1 MSTRNR
7 RAGGVQDRTA
17 DATKRAFTSW
27 AVFTW
32 AADTAKAFRAIPH
45 VLLNWL
51 VLAGLAF
58 AWWSLWDTQ
67 WKVLLGVTLL
77 GLIYTIGRATRWVPK
92 TRATILSIYTSTA
105 KTCGHPRITRTQPV
119 DPRTRVKVTRWGGPT
134 KPKAG
139 LIAYES
145 DSYASSPSTRYAAEK
160 VVEAVAGSEGVD
172 VVFDYDSKPGW
183 MQFTQVPADDPRVAQ
198 KSTRRWVESAIA
210 QIITVRKSAGNT
222 LDITVEWAEP
232 GPPPTDSDSGDPA
245 DLTNG
250 RPDVPGVITVDYG
263 AHDIGGQRGQ
273 SDAEVRF
280 DQTVSRGVEWLHD
293 WSMPGVWTITA
304 ALPSSDPAVQ
314 KRTARKVSSVVRGA
328 VQSTGGMKAVA
339 QTSVDVTGWTP
350 DTAAAAVRNTPTEV
364 TVDLGVAD
372 FSNLSDQ
379 HRVEGV
385 IDRALEAEWPDR
397 AWLPEWRIAHA
408 TMLVIKAVPA
418 SHPMALRKKETLR
431 LRSVAQQKIRPKR
444 GETPANVEVT
454 EWKALDGAEQAAQMV
469 VSFGTAD
476 VTDPDTRRKFED
488 HFDSLTQTN
497 DWRYEWEAAQG
508 RVHVT
513 AVPVLPGYLPFPEEG
528 TDECRRWHEAFRD
541 GKIILGPAKGGYEAM
556 IDLSKTPHTLVGG
569 ETGKGKSVLLT
580 LVLHGALM
588 NPDIVDLIV
597 VDPKVTDFT
606 WTPGYP
612 NVRMYAVKDV
622 RTLGEEIHAVTDY
635 AVKAMNARQSLLLE
649 YGVENLSELRRG
661 ITNGTIT
668 GITLDEV
675 PKRLILFFDE
685 GGAAFTPV
693 KDPDL
698 KAMQDAARTNME
710 NLGML
715 ARAMEVNIV
724 MAAQKPSANN
734 IGTAL
739 RAQMGNRIAIGT
751 LGTNESI
758 QVLDNTL
765 ATKGLAGAPR
775 GRGWFVNDAG
785 QELMI
790 QTYYLPKRDTPDIE
804 DSTRTISGV
813 QERVATRLGELGWT
827 SIDQIEDFTRVTE
840 KGETI
845 PTQVRTTKWVRL
857 DRVDTEPE
865 PSDEAGMKE
874 KTA

>member
-7 RAGGVQDRTA
+7 RTGGVQDRTA
-17 DATKRAFTSW
+17 EATKSAFTAW
-27 AVFTW
+27 AAFTW
-32 AADTAKAFRAIPH
+32 ASDTAKAFRAIPH
-45 VLLNWL
+45 VLLNW
-51 VLAGLAF
+51 VVFAGLVF
-58 AWWSLWDTQ
+58 AWWSMWDTQ
-67 WKVLLGVTLL
+67 WKALLGATALA
-77 GLIYTIGRATRWVPK
+77 LIYTIGRAARWVPK
-92 TRATILSIYTSTA
+92 TRETILSIYTSTA

-139 LIAYES
+139 LIAYDG
-145 DSYASSPSTRYAAEK
+145 DSYAASPSTRYATEK
-160 VVEAVAGSEGVD
+160 VVEALAAGKGAD

-183 MQFTQVPADDPRVAQ
+183 MQFTQVSTDDPRVAQ

-210 QIITVRKSAGNT
+210 QIVTVRKSAGNS

-232 GPPPTDSDSGDPA
+232 STSATDSDSDAPE
-245 DLTNG
+245 DITNG

-273 SDAEVRF
+273 SAAEVRF
-280 DQTVSRGVEWLHD
+280 DQTVARGVEWLHD
-293 WSMPGVWTITA
+293 WSIPGVWTITA
-304 ALPSSDPAVQ
+304 APLSSDPAAQ
-314 KRTARKVSSVVRGA
+314 KRTARKVSSVVLGA
-328 VQSTGGMKAVA
+328 VQSAGGIKAVA

-350 DTAAAAVRNTPTEV
+350 ETAAAAVRNTPTEV

-385 IDRALEAEWPDR
+385 IDRALEAEWTDR
-397 AWLPEWRIAHA
+397 AWLPEWRIGHA
-408 TMLVIKAVPA
+408 TMLVIKAVPV
-418 SHPMALRKKETLR
+418 SHPLALRKKETLR
-431 LRSVAQQKIRPKR
+431 LRSVAQQKIKPKR

-513 AVPVLPGYLPFPEEG
+513 AVPVLPRYIPFPDEG
-528 TDECRRWHEAFRD
+528 TDECRRWNEAFRA
-541 GKIILGPAKGGYEAM
+541 GKILLGPAKGGYEAE
-556 IDLSKTPHTLVGG
+556 IDLSKTPHTLIGG
-569 ETGKGKSVLLT
+569 QTGKGKSVLLT
-580 LVLHGALM
+580 MVLYGALM
-588 NPDIVDLIV
+588 NPDVVDLIV

-612 NVRMYAVKDV
+612 NVRMYAVRDV
-622 RTLGEEIHAVTDY
+622 RTLGEEIHAVTEY
-635 AVKAMNARQSLLLE
+635 AVKAMNARQSLLRE

-661 ITNGTIT
+661 IANGKIT
-668 GITLDEV
+668 GITLAEV

-724 MAAQKPSANN
+724 MAAQKPSADN
-734 IGTAL
+734 IGTAM
-739 RAQMGNRIAIGT
+739 RAQMGNCAAIGA
-751 LGTNESI
+751 LKTNESI
-758 QVLDNTL
+758 QVLGNTL
-765 ATKGLAGAPR
+765 ATKGLDGAPP
-775 GRGWFVNDAG
+775 GRGWFINDAG
-785 QELMI
+785 QELLL

-813 QERVATRLGELGWT
+813 QERVAVRLGELGWT
-827 SIDQIEDFTRVTE
+827 SIDHIEDFTRVTE
-840 KGETI
+840 EGQTI
-845 PTQVRTTKWVRL
+845 PTKVRTTKWVRL
-857 DRVDTEPE
+857 DRVDVEPQT
-865 PSDEAGMKE
+865 SDEAT
-874 KTA
+874 KTEATA